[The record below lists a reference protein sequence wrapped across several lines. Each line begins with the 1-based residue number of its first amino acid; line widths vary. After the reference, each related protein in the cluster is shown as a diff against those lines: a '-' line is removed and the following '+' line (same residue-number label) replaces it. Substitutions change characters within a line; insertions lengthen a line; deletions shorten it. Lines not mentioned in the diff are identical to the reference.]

1 MLAILKFV
9 QSLVATLHSDGTPNQ
24 VGLGIALGACLGLTP
39 LVNAHNAVVLLLL
52 CILNVSFG
60 AGMLGWAIFVPLG
73 FVLDPVFDH
82 IGRVLLLETPSLT
95 PLWTR
100 WDNMP
105 FMPLTNFSNTVVLGS
120 VVGWLV
126 LFIPIW
132 LLARQA
138 VIEYRARL
146 AEKVR
151 RSRVYQA
158 LTASKAYNVYTWFR
172 A

>member
-1 MLAILKFV
+1 MLAILKFI
-9 QSLVATLHSDGTPNQ
+9 QSLVATLHSDGTPHQ

-73 FVLDPVFDH
+73 FALDPVFDR
-82 IGRVLLLETPSLT
+82 IGRILLLETPALR
-95 PLWTR
+95 PMWTA
-100 WDNMP
+100 WDNAP
-105 FMPLTNFSNTVVLGS
+105 VMPLTNFSNTVVLGS

-132 LLARQA
+132 LLSRYA
-138 VIEYRARL
+138 VIQYRARL
-146 AEKVR
+146 ADKVR
-151 RSRVYQA
+151 TSRVYQA
-158 LTASKAYNVYTWFR
+158 VTASKAYNVYTWFR
-172 A
+172 G

>member
-9 QSLVATLHSDGTPNQ
+9 QSLIATLHSDGTPNQ

-39 LVNAHNAVVLLLL
+39 LVNAHNAIILLLL

-60 AGMLGWAIFVPLG
+60 AGMLGWAIFIPLG
-73 FVLDPVFDH
+73 FALDPVFDR

-95 PLWTR
+95 PLWTQ
-100 WDNMP
+100 WDNRP
-105 FMPLTNFSNTVVLGS
+105 FLPLTNFSNTVVLGS
-120 VVGWLV
+120 VVGWIV

-146 AEKVR
+146 ADKVR

-158 LTASKAYNVYTWFR
+158 ITASKAYNVYTWFR

>member
-1 MLAILKFV
+1 MLAILKFL

-39 LVNAHNAVVLLLL
+39 LVNLHNVVVLLLL

-73 FVLDPVFDH
+73 FALDPVFDR
-82 IGRVLLLETPSLT
+82 IGRVLLLETPSLK
-95 PLWTR
+95 PLWTS
-100 WDNMP
+100 WDNAP
-105 FMPLTNFSNTVVLGS
+105 VMPLTSFNNTVVLGS
-120 VVGWLV
+120 VVAWLV
-126 LFIPIW
+126 LFLPIW
-132 LLARQA
+132 LLSRQA

-151 RSRVYQA
+151 RNRIYQA
-158 LTASKAYNVYTWFR
+158 ITATKAYNVYTWFR
-172 A
+172 G